1 MKHSVKV
8 PLVSVVRFI
17 YLAQPIYAEKMEGR
31 SVWEGAG
38 PSQEAPK
45 VIRGGC

>member
-1 MKHSVKV
+1 MKHGVKA

-17 YLAQPIYAEKMEGR
+17 YLAQPIYKKLEGR
-31 SVWEGAG
+31 SVWEVAG
-38 PSQEAPK
+38 PSQEALK